1 MKEKDFILEHDYC
14 FYLDADMRIDALV
27 GNEILGDLVATMH
40 PYQSFYSNEE
50 ASYDRNPE
58 SLAYVP
64 VGQEKP
70 IMLVDLMVASLKY
83 SWKYLHRSL
92 IMYSLIKRK
101 EYCTLA

>member
-1 MKEKDFILEHDYC
+1 
-14 FYLDADMRIDALV
+14 MRIDALV

-64 VGQEKP
+64 VGQGKTYYAGGFNGGKSEVFMK
-70 IMLVDLMVASLKY
+70 
-83 SWKYLHRSL
+83 WLHRSL

-101 EYCTLA
+101 ELLHSGMTSLI